1 MNKFNHA
8 IQGHAMKRL
17 TISAAILLLC
27 GCQTMGGGSDISP
40 NLASIDG
47 ALREAQTPVS
57 TSPSTPPP
65 EVAAALLPPV
75 QLALPEPSRPTEP
88 RFDVAVN
95 NVAAQQFFMGL
106 VEGTRYNMVVHPEV
120 SGEIS
125 LTLKNVSVVEVMQ
138 TINSVYG
145 YEYSRNGNVFEV
157 LPARLR
163 SHVFKVDY
171 LNMRRVGNSNTRVS
185 SGQITQNNTS
195 SDKSNGSG
203 SDNRG
208 TNSSNKGEGPSNTVS
223 GSDVNTQSDANFW
236 NDLKTSLEM
245 LVGTEGEQRV
255 IVNPQAGIVVVR
267 AMPGELREIGE
278 YLNMLQN
285 SVERQVVLEAKII
298 EVELNDG
305 FQAGINWAA
314 IGRPGPGKS
323 IVGGQFGGGSLVGD
337 RTAATPV
344 APPFGNAVSDPF
356 QFSGFGGM
364 FGIAADLNDFSA
376 LIELLKTQGHVQVL
390 SSPRVSTVNNQ
401 KAVIK
406 VGTDEFFVTDI
417 VTNTNI
423 TSGAA
428 TANQSV
434 NVQLTPFFSGVA
446 LDVIPQ
452 INDNDEV
459 ILHIHPTISEVSEQN
474 KQISLNVRDTLSVPL
489 ARSTIR
495 ESDAIV
501 RARSGQVI
509 VIGGLMKDSRSNE
522 QARTPFLGDLP
533 GVGAA
538 FRHTR
543 ERSTKSELVIL
554 LRPIVITG
562 QQGWND
568 QLQGINQRIDT
579 LQGSRATPR

>member
-1 MNKFNHA
+1 
-8 IQGHAMKRL
+8 MKRL
-17 TISAAILLLC
+17 TTTLLILVLC
-27 GCQTMGGGSDISP
+27 GCQAAGMRDGS
-40 NLASIDG
+40 LASIDSS
-47 ALREAQTPVS
+47 LKDAQGIPD
-57 TSPSTPPP
+57 SPTPPP
-65 EVAAALLPPV
+65 AVAAALLPPV
-75 QLALPEPSRPTEP
+75 TLQMPVTAAPVEP

-95 NVAAQQFFMGL
+95 HVPAQQFFMGL
-106 VEGTRYNMVVHPEV
+106 VDGTRYNMVVHPEV
-120 SGEIS
+120 GGEIS
-125 LTLKNVSVVEVMQ
+125 LTLKNVTVTEVMQ

-145 YEYSRNGNVFEV
+145 YEYSRNGTVFEV

-171 LNMRRVGNSNTRVS
+171 LNMRRFGNSNTRVS
-185 SGQITQNNTS
+185 SGQITQNSTS
-195 SDKSNGSG
+195 SNNSNGSS
-203 SDNRG
+203 SDSNG
-208 TNSSNKGEGPSNTVS
+208 TNSSSNGNSDNSSGASSTVS
-223 GSDVNTQSDANFW
+223 GSEVNTQSDADFW
-236 NDLKTSLEM
+236 KDLTTSLEI
-245 LVGTEGEQRV
+245 LIGTEGDHRV
-255 IVNPQAGIVVVR
+255 VVNPQAGIVVVR
-267 AMPGELREIGE
+267 AMPGELREVGE
-278 YLNMLQN
+278 YLNTLQN

-323 IVGGQFGGGSLVGD
+323 IVAGQFGGGSLVGD
-337 RTAATPV
+337 TTAAIPV
-344 APPFGNAVSDPF
+344 TSPFGNTVSDPL

-376 LIELLKTQGHVQVL
+376 LIELLKTQGQVQVL

-417 VTNTNI
+417 DTNTNT
-423 TSGAA
+423 TSGSAS
-428 TANQSV
+428 TNQSV
-434 NVQLTPFFSGVA
+434 DVQLTPFFSGVA

-452 INDNDEV
+452 INDQDEV
-459 ILHIHPTISEVSEQN
+459 ILHIHPTISEVTEQN
-474 KQISLNVRDTLSVPL
+474 KRISLNAEDSLNVPL

-509 VIGGLMKDSRSNE
+509 VIGGLMKDSRSTE

-533 GVGAA
+533 GIGAA

-543 ERSTKSELVIL
+543 ERTTKSELVIL

-568 QLQGINQRIDT
+568 QLQGITQRIDG